1 MSYTQI
7 GVCSTSMVFSN
18 RSSSVF
24 IWLMSFMRK
33 GHWPPENGSR
43 KLLQAECK
51 MQISLDSYLTNLVKS
66 RKTISY
72 IDDRAAYL
80 ELPAMT
86 QSEAHSVKKHCL
98 LDFYLFFSDKTST
111 KSCSLET
118 IHVNFSIQYNIFTI
132 NKLIKNNNSLSTLR

>member
-1 MSYTQI
+1 M
-7 GVCSTSMVFSN
+7 
-18 RSSSVF
+18 
-24 IWLMSFMRK
+24 
-33 GHWPPENGSR
+33 
-43 KLLQAECK
+43 
-51 MQISLDSYLTNLVKS
+51 VKS

-80 ELPAMT
+80 ELSAMT

-118 IHVNFSIQYNIFTI
+118 IQVNFSIQYNIFTI
-132 NKLIKNNNSLSTLR
+132 NKLIKNNNSLYSAIKLSLINQADG